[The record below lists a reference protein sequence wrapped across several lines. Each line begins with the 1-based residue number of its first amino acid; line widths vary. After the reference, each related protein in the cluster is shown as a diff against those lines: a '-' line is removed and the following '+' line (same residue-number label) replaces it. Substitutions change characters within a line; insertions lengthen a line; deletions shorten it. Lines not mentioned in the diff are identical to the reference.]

1 MPLRSEHIS
10 SASVEYL
17 RQGLSLLVQLFIEL
31 EISSQIEA
39 APHERNQSRRSYRN
53 GYRRRTWIS
62 SLGEITIEIPKL
74 RKGTYYPA
82 FFDEL
87 RQSEPFLLDVLRDTY
102 NNGVD
107 VNDIKSLVQRVGL
120 PAADY
125 MQIADAVERLY
136 DLIDRYR
143 DRSQNRRSLNSMS
156 YRPVNAIST
165 LLVDVHVTDNEKF
178 PQSFY
183 SHQSDEW
190 FSDSLNVLIRLRQAL
205 SSQTDAIAA

>member
-1 MPLRSEHIS
+1 MPSRSEHIS
-10 SASVEYL
+10 SSNVEYL

-39 APHERNQSRRSYRN
+39 APHERIQSRRSYRN
-53 GYRRRTWIS
+53 GYRRRTWMS
-62 SLGEITIEIPKL
+62 SLGDITIEIPKL

-87 RQSEPFLLDVLRDTY
+87 RRSESFLLDVLRDTY
-102 NNGVD
+102 HNGVD
-107 VNDIKSLVQRVGL
+107 VSDIKSLVERVGL
-120 PAADY
+120 SVADD
-125 MQIADAVERLY
+125 MHIADTVERIY

-143 DRSQNRRSLNSMS
+143 VRPQNSRPSNIMS

-165 LLVDVHVTDNEKF
+165 SLVDSHITDEEMF

-183 SHQSDEW
+183 DQQPEDW
-190 FSDSLNVLIRLRQAL
+190 LSDSLSVLIRLRQAL
-205 SSQTDAIAA
+205 SNQTDAIAA